1 MPTFSNSARG
11 LLLAS
16 LLCTAALSAQQTTS
30 PPNPAGTSIQ
40 LDVVV
45 TPRSGPPVAG
55 LQQQDFT
62 VLDNKVRQTIKT
74 FHASGGSQAPIE
86 VILLVDTV
94 NLSYDRVAWERG
106 EIDKFLRADGGRLAY
121 PTTLAFFSDDG
132 TQIQEGYSTNG
143 VELSASLDHYAVG
156 LRNIRRSSQYE
167 GYDRFKLSITALH
180 ELAQREA
187 ARPGRKIIL
196 WVSPGW
202 PLLSGPRIELD
213 AKQQQQI
220 FANIVGLST
229 QLRQGRITLYSIDP
243 LGTSEGVGRDF
254 YYQSFLKGVS
264 KASQANFGDLGLQ
277 VLATQTGG
285 LALNASNDVASLLHT
300 CLADT
305 EAYYELSFDPPPGD
319 HRDEYHHLEVLV
331 AKPGLSART
340 RQGYYS
346 EP

>member
-11 LLLAS
+11 LLLVS
-16 LLCTAALSAQQTTS
+16 LLYTAVLSAQQATS
-30 PPNPAGTSIQ
+30 PPHPAGTRIY

-45 TPRSGPPVAG
+45 TPKSGPPVAG

-62 VLDNKVRQTIKT
+62 VLDNKVRQPITT
-74 FHASGGSQAPIE
+74 FHASGGSQSPIE

-94 NLSYDRVAWERG
+94 NLSYERVAWERG
-106 EIDKFLRADGGRLAY
+106 EIDKFLRANGGRLAQ
-121 PTTLAFFSDDG
+121 PTELAFFSDEG
-132 TQIQEGYSTNG
+132 TQIQEGFSTDG
-143 VELSASLDHYAVG
+143 IELSASLDHYAVG

-167 GYDRFKLSITALH
+167 GFDRFKLSMTALR
-180 ELAQREA
+180 ELAGREA

-196 WVSPGW
+196 WVSPDW
-202 PLLSGPRIELD
+202 PLLSGPRIDLD

-220 FANIVGLST
+220 FANIVDLST
-229 QLRQGRITLYSIDP
+229 QLRLGRVTLYSIDP
-243 LGTSEGVGRDF
+243 LGSSEGVGRDF
-254 YYQSFLKGVS
+254 YYESFLKGVS
-264 KASQANFGDLGLQ
+264 KPSQAVFGDLGLQ

-319 HRDEYHHLEVLV
+319 RRDEYHRLEILV
-331 AKPGLSART
+331 AKPGFIART
-340 RQGYYS
+340 RQVYYS
-346 EP
+346 QP